1 MSTPAEIRAQAAQL
15 LIQVAEQGKSL
26 DALLENRG
34 DAPQERGLL
43 RSLSYGSVRWYWRL
57 YEVLGLLSSQ
67 PVRELQPEVRAL
79 AIVGLYQLLHTDI
92 AAHAAVAETVEAVRV
107 LNVPRAAG
115 LLNAVLRRCQREAD
129 ALQKQVD
136 RDLSART
143 GHPHWLVEHLQH
155 DWPKQC
161 DAMLAAN
168 NEHPPFWLRVN
179 VRKISRAAYIEQL
192 SAIGVTAQ
200 ISTIAPEALWLPQAM
215 DVAALPG
222 FKEGWVSIQDG
233 AAQLAAHLLDAQ
245 PGERILDACAAPGGK
260 TCHILELQ
268 PELQELV
275 AVDISNGRLRRVK
288 NNLDRLGLH
297 ATLCCG
303 DASKPETWWN
313 DQLFDRILLDVPC
326 SATGV
331 IRRHPDIKLL
341 RRGSDIA
348 KLAAR
353 QAQMLEQMWH
363 LLKPGGRLV
372 YASCSLLKAENADNV
387 QFFLAQHDNAQDLTA
402 AVINEQANAAAW
414 SRLPPAPMQTELT
427 EGTIGLVIQTGH
439 GRASATTNLRE
450 ETNVETGGFDG
461 FYYACLRKRH

>member
-1 MSTPAEIRAQAAQL
+1 MSTPAEIRALAAQL

-57 YEVLGLLSSQ
+57 YEVLGMLSSQ

-136 RDLSART
+136 RDLATRT
-143 GHPHWLVEHLQH
+143 AHPHWLVEHLQS
-155 DWPKQC
+155 DWPAQC
-161 DAMLAAN
+161 DAILAAN

-179 VRKISRAAYIEQL
+179 VRKISRDAYMDQL
-192 SAIGVTAQ
+192 RAIGVSAQ
-200 ISTIAPEALWLPQAM
+200 TSSIAPEALWLPQAM
-215 DVAALPG
+215 DIGGLPG
-222 FKEGWVSIQDG
+222 FKDGWVSIQDG

-268 PELQELV
+268 PEIKELV
-275 AVDISNGRLRRVK
+275 AVDISNGRLHRVK
-288 NNLDRLGLH
+288 NNLDRLGLQ

-303 DASKPETWWN
+303 DISHSDTWWN
-313 DQLFDRILLDVPC
+313 GELFDRILLDVPC

-341 RRGSDIA
+341 RRASDIA

-353 QAQMLEQMWH
+353 QAQMLEQMWD

-387 QFFLAQHDNAQDLTA
+387 QSFLARHDNAQDITA
-402 AVINEQANAAAW
+402 EVINQQPDAQAW
-414 SRLPPAPMQTELT
+414 WQLPPTPIQT
-427 EGTIGLVIQTGH
+427 GLVIQTGH
-439 GRASATTNLRE
+439 GRSNAVTATQDDK
-450 ETNVETGGFDG
+450 NVGTGGFDG
-461 FYYACLRKRH
+461 FYYACLRKLK